1 MEGQIIEHVWILEI
15 ILDDFFCKKKIGKLT
30 DFSTCR
36 GCVIVADSD
45 NLTKKKVK
53 TLRSARLRDC

>member
-30 DFSTCR
+30 DLSTCR
-36 GCVIVADSD
+36 GCVIAADFFAAS
-45 NLTKKKVK
+45 LT
-53 TLRSARLRDC
+53 LI